1 MLKSLTGAGAA
12 RTAAIVLLRS
22 YLRLTIGTTRWTF
35 DIHPD
40 ARPLLTGQG
49 PHSVLVAFW
58 HETLALTPALLWW
71 STSRNS
77 TLRPHVLISRNRDGR
92 LIADIIAPWGAG
104 TIAGS
109 TDRKGKDKGGAAALR
124 QLLALLRGGD
134 PIVITPDGPRGPRRT
149 VEQGVIGLARLSG
162 APIVPVG
169 GWCASRRLGGWD
181 RMMIPLPFGRGRI
194 VCGAPIAVSRDNQDT
209 VPAQLATALDAAMH
223 AAAPAPAGAAQ
234 RLWAG
239 LATLLAPALTL
250 LLHRRLARGKEVR
263 GRQRERMGLTT
274 RPRPPGRLVWLH
286 AASVGETL
294 SILPVIT
301 ELLARDAT
309 LHVLVTT
316 ATVTAARLLEQRLAG
331 TAEGGRVIHQFV
343 PLDVPRWIGRFL
355 RRWRPDAAALTES
368 ELWPNLIEACHRAGI
383 PLALLNARL
392 SDRARAGW
400 GRLPGLAA
408 RMLDRFAWIAAR
420 SDLDAARLRALGA
433 ERIDTQGDLKDAAP
447 PLPAD
452 PAALDRLRALL
463 GTRPVWLAAATHE
476 GEEEQVAHAARQL
489 RARHPDLLTIIVPRH
504 PERGPAIAAMLHDAP
519 RRAAGQQPGPDDAFW
534 ICDTLGEL
542 GLFYRAVP
550 IVFIGNSLPGP
561 GRRGGHNPLEPA
573 RFGAAL
579 ATGPL
584 TENFLDAFARLGDA
598 VRVVPDADAL
608 ADWVGTM
615 LADPARRAGAGQRAE
630 AATHA
635 GTALP
640 GRLAARLLALMDAR

>member
-1 MLKSLTGAGAA
+1 MLKRLTATGAA
-12 RTAAIVLLRS
+12 RAAAIGLLRS
-22 YLRLTIGTTRWTF
+22 YLRLAIGTTRWTF

-40 ARPLLTGQG
+40 AYPLLTGQG
-49 PHSVLVAFW
+49 EHSVLVAFW
-58 HETLALTPALLWW
+58 HEALALTPALLWW
-71 STSRNS
+71 STARNP

-124 QLLALLRGGD
+124 QLLALIRGGD
-134 PIVITPDGPRGPRRT
+134 PIVITPDGPRGPRRQ

-169 GWCASRRLGGWD
+169 GWCASWRLGGWD

-194 VCGAPIAVSRDNQDT
+194 VCGAPIAVTREDQDT
-209 VPAQLATALDAAMH
+209 APAHLATALDAAMH
-223 AAAPAPAGAAQ
+223 AATPTRACAIQ
-234 RLWAG
+234 HVWAG

-263 GRQRERMGLTT
+263 GRQRERMGLTA
-274 RPRPPGRLVWLH
+274 RPRPAGRLVWLH

-301 ELLARDAT
+301 ELLARAPD

-316 ATVTAARLLEQRLAG
+316 ATVTAANLLEQRLAG
-331 TAEGGRVIHQFV
+331 TAEGARVIHQFV

-355 RRWRPDAAALTES
+355 RHWRPHAVALTES

-400 GRLPGLAA
+400 SRLPGLAD
-408 RMLDRFAWIAAR
+408 RMLGRFTWIAAR

-433 ERIDTQGDLKDAAP
+433 TRIDIPGDLKNAAP

-452 PAALDRLRALL
+452 PDTIDQLRTLL
-463 GTRPVWLAAATHE
+463 ADRPVWLAAATHE
-476 GEEEQVAHAARQL
+476 GEEEQVADAARQL

-504 PERGPAIAAMLHDAP
+504 PERGPAIAETLGNAP
-519 RRAAGQQPGPDDAFW
+519 RRAAGQEPGPNDSFW

-542 GLFYRAVP
+542 GLFYRVVP

-573 RFGAAL
+573 RFGTAL

-598 VRVVPDADAL
+598 VRVVPDAGAL
-608 ADWVGTM
+608 AEWIHIM
-615 LADPARRAGAGQRAE
+615 LADPARRAEAGHRAE
-630 AATHA
+630 AATRA
-635 GTALP
+635 DSTLP
-640 GRLAARLLALMDAR
+640 TRLATRLLALMDAR

>member
-1 MLKSLTGAGAA
+1 MLKRLTATGAA
-12 RTAAIVLLRS
+12 RAAAIALLRA
-22 YLRLTIGTTRWTF
+22 YLRLAIGTTRWTF

-40 ARPLLTGQG
+40 AYPLLTGQG
-49 PHSVLVAFW
+49 EHSVLVAFW
-58 HETLALTPALLWW
+58 HEALALTPALLWW
-71 STSRNS
+71 STARNP

-124 QLLALLRGGD
+124 QLLALIRSGD
-134 PIVITPDGPRGPRRT
+134 PVVITPDGPRGPRRQ
-149 VEQGVIGLARLSG
+149 VEQGAIGLARLSG

-169 GWCASRRLGGWD
+169 GWCAHWRLGGWD
-181 RMMIPLPFGRGRI
+181 RMMLPLPFGRGRI
-194 VCGAPIAVSRDNQDT
+194 VCGAPIAVTRDDQD
-209 VPAQLATALDAAMH
+209 AARSHLATALDAAMH
-223 AAAPAPAGAAQ
+223 AAAPTPAGTAQ

-250 LLHRRLARGKEVR
+250 LLHRRLTRDKEIR
-263 GRQRERMGLTT
+263 GRQRERMGLTAQ
-274 RPRPPGRLVWLH
+274 PRPPGRLVWLH

-316 ATVTAARLLEQRLAG
+316 ATVTAATLLEQRLAG
-331 TAEGGRVIHQFV
+331 TKDGARVIHQFV

-368 ELWPNLIEACHRAGI
+368 ELWPNLIEACHRNRI

-408 RMLDRFAWIAAR
+408 RMLGRFAWIAAR
-420 SDLDAARLRALGA
+420 SDLDAARFHALGA
-433 ERIDTQGDLKDAAP
+433 ERIDTPGDLKNAAP

-452 PAALDRLRALL
+452 PAALAHVRALL
-463 GTRPVWLAAATHE
+463 AHRPVWLAAATHE
-476 GEEEQVAHAARQL
+476 GEEDAIASAARQV
-489 RARHPDLLTIIVPRH
+489 RIRHPDLLTIIVPRH
-504 PERGPAIAAMLHDAP
+504 PERGPAIAESLDNAP
-519 RRAAGQQPGPDDAFW
+519 RRAAGQEPGPPDAFW

-584 TENFLDAFARLGDA
+584 TENFLDAFALLGDA
-598 VRVVPDADAL
+598 VQIVPDADAL
-608 ADWVGTM
+608 AAWVDTM
-615 LADPARRAGAGQRAE
+615 LADPARRAEAGQRAA

-635 GTALP
+635 DSTLP
-640 GRLAARLLALMDAR
+640 NRLATRLLALTDAR